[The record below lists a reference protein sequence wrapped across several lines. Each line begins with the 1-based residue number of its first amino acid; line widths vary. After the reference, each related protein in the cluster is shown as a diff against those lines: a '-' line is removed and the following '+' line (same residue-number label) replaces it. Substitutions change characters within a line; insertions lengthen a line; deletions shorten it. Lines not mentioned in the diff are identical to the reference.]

1 MKIGEKKYEPIL
13 KTLGPGEY
21 SPEKADPL
29 VKSKIKS
36 VLISKSKSR
45 QNSRTPSPRLGPGHY
60 NVNSNDF
67 GQNCKNMTIGQK
79 RDDKIYLASPGPG

>member
-1 MKIGEKKYEPIL
+1 MGPGHYNDKNKDFGYKLPNMKIGEKKYEPIL

-67 GQNCKNMTIGQK
+67 G
-79 RDDKIYLASPGPG
+79 